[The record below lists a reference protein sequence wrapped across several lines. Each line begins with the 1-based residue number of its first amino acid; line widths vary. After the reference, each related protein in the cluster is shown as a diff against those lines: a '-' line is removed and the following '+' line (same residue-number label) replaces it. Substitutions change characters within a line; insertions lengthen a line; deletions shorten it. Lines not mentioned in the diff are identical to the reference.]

1 MVLTGGVPPCDPT
14 RLAAILTEI
23 TGRVLRAPGIVLR
36 AARVG
41 CIVLGYG
48 LLFGAAT
55 AGQRLRRRRRSR
67 GASSGG
73 MRDGERW
80 VRMLTHLG
88 PSYIK
93 IGQLVSTRRDLL
105 PPQVTRPLARLTD
118 SAPPPSRRRVQRV
131 VRAGYAGQQWP
142 FREFGW
148 EPVACGSIATVH
160 EAVTRDGRRV
170 AVKVRRPG
178 IQTVME
184 RDFALTR
191 AVMSALG
198 AIPKLRNMPFKVMHE
213 QVGSAILRQL
223 DFPAEAAA
231 LTELR
236 ANLSGFGTVHIPEPL
251 PALCT
256 PEIVVMEYISDLKR
270 FEPGDLDADTRRQ
283 VVRRVLAAVYEM
295 LFIDGLVHCDL
306 HPGNLYF
313 DEQADLV
320 MLDAGFVIRL
330 PDEVRRS
337 FADFFIHMAMGD
349 GWTCAQIVIESA
361 ANIADDCDVEAF
373 RTGLSKL
380 VQEAS
385 GARSGQFDLA
395 RFAGRLFELQRR
407 FGIFPAPEFAFPLLA
422 LLVIEGMIK
431 DFDSGIDFQ
440 AEAVP
445 ILRRRNM
452 PRDHAAELQR

>member
-1 MVLTGGVPPCDPT
+1 M
-14 RLAAILTEI
+14 RKI
-23 TGRVLRAPGIVLR
+23 TGRTLRPAGLALR

-41 CIVLGYG
+41 CTVFGYG
-48 LLFGAAT
+48 LLFGASA
-55 AGQRLRRRRRSR
+55 AGRLLGR
-67 GASSGG
+67 GRGG
-73 MRDGERW
+73 RGTRGGGLSDGEKW
-80 VRMLTHLG
+80 VKMLTRLG

-93 IGQLVSTRRDLL
+93 IGQLVSTRRDML
-105 PPQVTRPLARLTD
+105 PPAVTGPLGRLTD
-118 SAPPPSRRRVQRV
+118 SAPPPSRRRVQRA
-131 VRAGYAGQQWP
+131 VRSAYAGSHWP
-142 FREFGW
+142 FREFAW

-160 EAVTRDGRRV
+160 EATTRDGRRV

-191 AVMSALG
+191 AVMGALG
-198 AIPKLRNMPFKVMHE
+198 AVPKLRKMPFKVMHE

-223 DFPAEAAA
+223 DFRAEAAA

-236 ANLSGFGTVHIPEPL
+236 ANLSGFDNVHIPEPL
-251 PALCT
+251 PGLCT
-256 PEIVVMEYISDLKR
+256 PESVVMEYIGDLKR
-270 FEPGDLDADTRRQ
+270 FEPHDLDADSRRQ
-283 VVRRVLAAVYEM
+283 VVRAVLAAVYEM
-295 LFIDGLVHCDL
+295 LFIDGVVHCDL

-313 DEQADLV
+313 DERGGLV

-337 FADFFIHMAMGD
+337 FADFFINMAMGD

-361 ANIADDCDVEAF
+361 AHIADDCDVVGF
-373 RTGLSKL
+373 RTALSEL
-380 VQEAS
+380 VKEAS
-385 GARSGQFDLA
+385 GTRSGQFDLA
-395 RFAGRLFELQRR
+395 RFAGRLFDLQRR
-407 FGIFPAPEFAFPLLA
+407 FGLFPAPEFAFPLLS

-431 DFDSGIDFQ
+431 DFDSGVDFQ

-452 PRDHAAELQR
+452 PRDRSKASPVRSGG